1 MKAERLIF
9 ATSPATTVTL
19 TVTGNVIQ
27 AATGQLTMKVTKLQ
41 AFPAGAVLDKMR
53 RPLKLGVAETVQVD
67 LGNKVVG
74 AKSAP
79 KLLGHE
85 VVVLTEPTAAT
96 LAAARRTPGRVQG
109 RPRRAGR
116 YRPLKR
122 GSRFSMK
129 AVIPSR

>member
-9 ATSPATTVTL
+9 ATAPATTVTL

-41 AFPAGAVLDKMR
+41 AFPAGAVLDRMR
-53 RPLKLGVAETVQVD
+53 RPLKLGVADTVQVD

-96 LAAARRTPGRVQG
+96 LAAAAVRPGAYSAGRVVLAASG
-109 RPRRAGR
+109 R
-116 YRPLKR
+116 
-122 GSRFSMK
+122 
-129 AVIPSR
+129 